1 MTTFSELPSIE
12 GSGNLPDQVA
22 TRLEQAIIEGVL
34 EPGQRLSAENLAQ
47 HFGVSRIP
55 VREALRALHTSGWVH
70 IEPRLGVYVSKR
82 DPDEFRDL
90 FEVRL
95 FLEEHAAR
103 LAAARRTD
111 AQLTRL
117 DEMVAQGHAAADSGD
132 PALIGRMNTDF
143 HEALVSCTGN
153 TVLSKVLRGL
163 SQRVR
168 WYYSAVSNQRG
179 RHSMAEHAELVE
191 AIRSQESERAGELI
205 RRHIET
211 TRQAVERL
219 VG

>member
-1 MTTFSELPSIE
+1 MTTYTQLPSIK

-22 TRLEQAIIEGVL
+22 ALLEQAIIQGVL
-34 EPGQRLSAENLAQ
+34 EPGQRLSAEELAQ

-70 IEPRLGVYVSKR
+70 IEPRLGVYVSTR
-82 DPDEFRDL
+82 DPEEFRDL
-90 FEVRL
+90 FEARL

-111 AQLTRL
+111 AQLERL
-117 DEMVAQGHAAADSGD
+117 DEMVAQGHAAAKAGD
-132 PALIGRMNTDF
+132 PAVIGRMNTDF
-143 HEALVSCTGN
+143 HETLVSCTGN
-153 TVLSKVLRGL
+153 AVLAKILRGL

-168 WYYSAVSNQRG
+168 WYYSAVSTQRG
-179 RHSMAEHAELVE
+179 THSMEEHAELVE
-191 AIRSQESERAGELI
+191 AIRAQDADAAVTLI
-205 RRHIET
+205 RQHIES
-211 TRQAVERL
+211 TREAVERL